1 MDKNADQLDTSMH
14 RKLALYFPLRFVIH
28 LEHFSLAISVPPTGV
43 FASCGQ
49 SWLSSRQ

>member
-1 MDKNADQLDTSMH
+1 MH
-14 RKLALYFPLRFVIH
+14 RKLALYFPLRFVFH
-28 LEHFSLAISVPPTGV
+28 LEHFSLAISVPSTGV